1 MIPEREFVLLALS
14 RYLDSSPE
22 QAKANAIDLC
32 TKYLEQ
38 QEKVLRLQEHCQLLE
53 KKIEEMNLDYQIST
67 AELEEQRQKNVP
79 RSNTTFKN
87 IQLPNFLSD
96 NSR

>member
-1 MIPEREFVLLALS
+1 MTPEREFILIALS
-14 RYLDSSPE
+14 RYLDQQPK

-53 KKIEEMNLDYQIST
+53 EKIEEMNLDYQILT
-67 AELEEQRQKNVP
+67 AELEEQRQKNSS
-79 RSNTTFKN
+79 RSNITFKN
-87 IQLPNFLSD
+87 IQLPNFLSS
-96 NSR
+96 NSH